1 MPPPFNLQPA
11 TFCPFF
17 FFKKQAKPTK
27 HNQTPKDLWTT
38 HPSQKHSGRF
48 LGGPGCLPLTFHPMQ
63 TYPISTRRESM
74 NSLQQVEGTES
85 VYFWSPSM
93 SWDSARIVRYPNEQ
107 ETRVVALFPFLRPK
121 SCFLLTR
128 FYTSQVVSQTS
139 SINSMDLPAMVVGHP
154 SFLEKWNVCEILP
167 SDPKKPKH
175 KARIQSFPPSN
186 TPEGCLTQKNWSPK
200 GIL

>member
-1 MPPPFNLQPA
+1 M
-11 TFCPFF
+11 
-17 FFKKQAKPTK
+17 
-27 HNQTPKDLWTT
+27 
-38 HPSQKHSGRF
+38 
-48 LGGPGCLPLTFHPMQ
+48 GGPGCLPLTFHPMQ

-167 SDPKKPKH
+167 SDPKNPNTRLGSNRFHHPIPRKGVWLKRIGVPKEYCN
-175 KARIQSFPPSN
+175 SFKVSTILHFHP
-186 TPEGCLTQKNWSPK
+186 CLEN
-200 GIL
+200 